1 LDVCDFAIVG
11 DDAGILLYR
20 SRSTT
25 TLNKGPALRSFSS
38 RVGKLQTPSLAIM
51 RLAMTR
57 NSLSVKMGLVVCLFL
72 LTVFSATPVWAGSHS
87 HSAKQEIPT
96 DPGYVFA
103 LAAASHFPHAWQTGD
118 MENGM
123 ILLSDGIRQTQNA
136 DKLEQF
142 FSTGAERAFEIARG
156 HGHSGLYSFPV
167 VLVAL
172 RGSHVTR
179 KASEITL
186 VETGKND
193 WVVDKLP

>member
-1 LDVCDFAIVG
+1 VKIFLAACLFFAMV
-11 DDAGILLYR
+11 LL
-20 SRSTT
+20 T
-25 TLNKGPALRSFSS
+25 TL
-38 RVGKLQTPSLAIM
+38 
-51 RLAMTR
+51 
-57 NSLSVKMGLVVCLFL
+57 
-72 LTVFSATPVWAGSHS
+72 VWSGSHS
-87 HSAKQEIPT
+87 HPAKQETPT

-103 LAAASHFPHAWQTGD
+103 LAAASHFLHAWQTGD

-123 ILLSDGIRQTQNA
+123 VLLSDGIRHTQNA

-142 FSTGAERAFEIARG
+142 FSTGTERAFEISRG

-167 VLVAL
+167 VLVTL
-172 RGSHVTR
+172 RSSHVTR